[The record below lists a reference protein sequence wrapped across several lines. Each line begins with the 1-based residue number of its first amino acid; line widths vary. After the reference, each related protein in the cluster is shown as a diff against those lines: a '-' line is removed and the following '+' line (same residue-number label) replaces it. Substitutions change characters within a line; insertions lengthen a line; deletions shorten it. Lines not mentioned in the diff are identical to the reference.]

1 MVLFGASNNGNIAVR
16 LRILTVINLSLFGA
30 ISYKVDADMQRGA
43 SRREGLKKNIAEALG
58 ARQLG
63 SLMSQTDPLI
73 TISSFTRLTW
83 NVSPSEYLHRSSF
96 SESGSS
102 IYR

>member
-1 MVLFGASNNGNIAVR
+1 MVFFGASKNGNIAVR
-16 LRILTVINLSLFGA
+16 LSVLAERNSSPYRAFR
-30 ISYKVDADMQRGA
+30 YKADADMQRGA
-43 SRREGLKKNIAEALG
+43 SRRDGLKKSIADTLR

-63 SLMSQTDPLI
+63 SLMSQTEPLM